1 MIHVSDIINR
11 VAKEL
16 IDDGFVYWSADEHI
30 SNLNDAVSAI
40 LFVKPEATRATVE
53 VDVATGQSRI
63 SLPGDAYTILSVN
76 QVDGIGVQYIAMSE
90 LDRLYPD
97 WRNMTD
103 TPSNWTKY
111 DNEDT
116 SFWLF
121 PAPNADTKAEIDYA
135 KQVRASSIDDT
146 LSIQAT
152 YEPMLFDYMLYRA
165 YSKNANSEA
174 SVARANLHLRSF
186 ELLLKGKSN
195 IDVRA
200 RQQIKQQ

>member
-1 MIHVSDIINR
+1 MINTADIINR

-16 IDDGFVYWSADEHI
+16 IDDGFVYWSKDEHI
-30 SNLNDAVSAI
+30 CNMNDAISAI
-40 LFVKPEATRATVE
+40 LFVKPEATRKTTE
-53 VDVATGQSRI
+53 IDVKKAQSRVE
-63 SLPGDAYTILSVN
+63 LPADAYTILSVN
-76 QVDGIGVQYIAMSE
+76 QVDEIGVQFIAMSE

-121 PAPNADTKAEIDYA
+121 PAPDANAKVEIDYSRFIR
-135 KQVRASSIDDT
+135 VESMNDT
-146 LSIQAT
+146 LILPDA
-152 YEPMLFDYMLYRA
+152 YEPMIYDYMLYRA
-165 YSKNANSEA
+165 YSKGANNESTM
-174 SVARANLHLRSF
+174 ARANLHLRSF

-195 IDVRA
+195 IDVRV

>member
-1 MIHVSDIINR
+1 MINTANIINR

-16 IDDGFVYWSADEHI
+16 IDDGFVYWSKEEHI
-30 SNLNDAVSAI
+30 SNMNDAISAI
-40 LFVKPEATRATVE
+40 LFVKPEATRKTTE
-53 VDVATGQSRI
+53 IDVKKAQSRVE
-63 SLPGDAYTILSVN
+63 LPADAYTILSVN
-76 QVDGIGVQYIAMSE
+76 QVDGIGAQFIAMSE

-121 PAPNADTKAEIDYA
+121 PAPDANAKVEIDYSRFIR
-135 KQVRASSIDDT
+135 VESMNGT
-146 LSIQAT
+146 LILPDA
-152 YEPMLFDYMLYRA
+152 YEPMIFDYMLYRA
-165 YSKNANSEA
+165 YSKGANSE
-174 SVARANLHLRSF
+174 STMARANLHLRSF

-195 IDVRA
+195 IDVRV